1 MQVFAALCGAKVT
14 NRLSDFLGG
23 IGHPD
28 ATNHHRSVSRVSTF
42 CSVEECISCLPP
54 HDFLTRVEIS
64 ETWWNLERP
73 RALPRANQQGTWE

>member
-14 NRLSDFLGG
+14 NKLSDFLGG

-28 ATNHHRSVSRVSTF
+28 ATNHHRSVSRVQYILQCMSY
-42 CSVEECISCLPP
+42 LRP